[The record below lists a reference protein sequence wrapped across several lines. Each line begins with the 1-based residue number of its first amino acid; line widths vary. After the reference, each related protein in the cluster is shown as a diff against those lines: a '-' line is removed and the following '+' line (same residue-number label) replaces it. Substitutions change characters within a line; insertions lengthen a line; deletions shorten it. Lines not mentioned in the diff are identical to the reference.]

1 MRNAPSHEACLAALL
16 YVEKLLRKTAPA
28 GAAKR
33 KALAMATLNKINDY
47 EVMTHNLL
55 NRDAGEFPIAARDAG
70 GCCDPATE
78 RYHSM

>member
-16 YVEKLLRKTAPA
+16 HVEKLLRKTGP
-28 GAAKR
+28 GATKR
-33 KALAMATLNKINDY
+33 KALVLATLNKINDY
-47 EVMTHNLL
+47 EVMTHNML
-55 NRDAGEFPIAARDAG
+55 NRGAGEFPIAARDAG